1 MAAATA
7 NRAKNPDGRG
17 PSSAMP
23 NNVVKTREPATYVVV
38 KNLCRA
44 TSDTG
49 ATIAPMVMMPPNQI
63 ESASTYTYRS
73 ATTRSL

>member
-1 MAAATA
+1 MATATA

-23 NNVVKTREPATYVVV
+23 NSVVNTSAPATYDVR
-38 KNLCRA
+38 KNRCSA

-49 ATIAPMVMMPPNQI
+49 ATIAPIVMMPPNQI

-73 ATTRSL
+73 ATTPSL